1 MTQLRRVARNVSDLA
16 AATSFYSA
24 LGFTLLAP
32 AENDTELATVLGV
45 ECAVSQFLRL
55 GAQQLELTQ
64 CTPPGAAYPA
74 QAKSNDPYFQH
85 IAILTR
91 DIFNAQ
97 ARAMQAGATPISYGG
112 PQRLPQQSGG
122 ATAWKFRD
130 PDGHPLEFL
139 ELPNGKSPT
148 GYDHS
153 AICVRDP
160 ARSIRFYQAL
170 GLTLGHQHLNQGAAQ
185 ARLDG
190 LEHGEVKVVAMLPA
204 QAPPHVELL
213 AYPGTPT
220 ASPLLSP
227 NDIAADRL
235 VFTHTEAGLT
245 LQRDPDG
252 HFLLLDGRDR

>member
-1 MTQLRRVARNVSDLA
+1 MTILRRVARNVAHLT
-16 AATSFYSA
+16 AATAFYTA
-24 LGFTLLAP
+24 LGFEPLGA
-32 AENDTELATVLGV
+32 AKNDSELATILQIDR
-45 ECAVSQFLRL
+45 AMSQFLRL

-74 QAKSNDPYFQH
+74 HAKSNDACFQH
-85 IAILTR
+85 IAIITQN
-91 DIFNAQ
+91 IFQ
-97 ARAMQAGATPISYGG
+97 MQEHALQEGATPISHGG
-112 PQRLPQQSGG
+112 PQRLPKQSGG

-139 ELPNGKSPT
+139 QLPHGAAP

-170 GLTLGHQHLNQGAAQ
+170 GLTLGHQQLNQGQAQ

-190 LEHGEVKVVAMLPA
+190 LDHGEVKVVAMLPQ
-204 QAPPHVELL
+204 QAPPHLELL
-213 AYPGTPT
+213 GYPTV
-220 ASPLLSP
+220 ANALWRP
-227 NDIAADRL
+227 NDSAADRL
-235 VFTHTEAGLT
+235 VFTHAEPGLT

-252 HFLLLDGRDR
+252 HFILLDGRSR